1 MKAKPKDIYLSI
13 LIQPVVMSHI
23 LKTTVLTLKSLLAFL
38 AKSFFLV
45 SKKLEKP
52 KVTLMSR

>member
-38 AKSFFLV
+38 TKSFFLV

-52 KVTLMSR
+52 KVTPMSR